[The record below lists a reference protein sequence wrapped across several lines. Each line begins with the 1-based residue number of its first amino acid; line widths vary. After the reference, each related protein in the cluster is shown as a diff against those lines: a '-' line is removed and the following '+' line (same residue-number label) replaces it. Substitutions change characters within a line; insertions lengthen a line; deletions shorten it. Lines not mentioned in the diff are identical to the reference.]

1 MPKTGGEGDAWNF
14 CSSPG
19 NALESP
25 VFLEHLERHCFE
37 MQVSISLSISL
48 RSKRILRYTGSNLCI
63 VTTLLSYYYTL

>member
-48 RSKRILRYTGSNLCI
+48 RSKRILR
-63 VTTLLSYYYTL
+63 